1 MCKVRQIFFL
11 AIYQGENGKQ
21 KIYETIPLNIA
32 IERQKQGL
40 SSVPDK
46 NEKGDNLC
54 PECPFLSPNDLVY
67 VPTAEEKENLSRID
81 FSNLTNKQKKRLYN
95 VNDFSAT
102 CYFTPNRIAKAI
114 VAKEV
119 DMNFDKAK
127 NKVTGSFDY

>member
-1 MCKVRQIFFL
+1 M
-11 AIYQGENGKQ
+11 
-21 KIYETIPLNIA
+21 
-32 IERQKQGL
+32 
-40 SSVPDK
+40 
-46 NEKGDNLC
+46 
-54 PECPFLSPNDLVY
+54 Y

-127 NKVTGSFDY
+127 NKVTGSFDTKTASIDGKQIKDVCVKLKIDRLGNISKA